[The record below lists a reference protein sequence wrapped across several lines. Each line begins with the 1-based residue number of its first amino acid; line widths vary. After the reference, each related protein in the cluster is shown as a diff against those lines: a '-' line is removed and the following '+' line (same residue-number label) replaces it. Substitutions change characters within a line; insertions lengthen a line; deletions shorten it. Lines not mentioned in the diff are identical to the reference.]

1 MKYRGV
7 DEREDHRRSIDQTSL
22 VVSDLKPPRMT
33 SAAPNLESDRSWA
46 GPRNIEVG
54 RASQGMSAFPWCWL
68 RLDSIL
74 IPNLQSEINWDQLL
88 SVEITASP
96 PKPLNES
103 VSAGKSWHG
112 ITNNN
117 TVAQGRASLAH
128 ADVDAS
134 WRYSLNISQHPGI
147 DT

>member
-1 MKYRGV
+1 MIHDGIV
-7 DEREDHRRSIDQTSL
+7 AWMNERSIDATSL
-22 VVSDLKPPRMT
+22 VVSHLKPPWMT

-88 SVEITASP
+88 SVEITFTS
-96 PKPLNES
+96 KFMRELDMFVQGQFPLPHKN
-103 VSAGKSWHG
+103 
-112 ITNNN
+112 
-117 TVAQGRASLAH
+117 L
-128 ADVDAS
+128 
-134 WRYSLNISQHPGI
+134 
-147 DT
+147 